1 MSNVTVVE
9 AKIQILYLVSE
20 APGVSYHMLMEHCLN
35 SLYSDF
41 FTFSQAYNEL
51 IAGNLMDVV
60 GERGLEAE
68 ALGGTE
74 KLYITDGGRAILND
88 LKPSLNV
95 PLIAHLDTAS
105 KELKSEVEEK
115 ERANALVSIGEEG
128 RYTVALYYENNG
140 KPFNAVITCEDEA
153 QAKRIS
159 RAWADA
165 KDTAVDSLLKALGE

>member
-1 MSNVTVVE
+1 MADITVVE

-20 APGVSYHMLMEHCLN
+20 APGVSYHMLMDHCLN

-51 IAGNLMDVV
+51 IAGNLMDVT

-74 KLYITDGGRAILND
+74 KLYITDGGRAVLND
-88 LKPSLNV
+88 LKPSLNI
-95 PLIAHLDTAS
+95 PLIMHLDSAS
-105 KELKSEVEEK
+105 KELKSEVEESM
-115 ERANALVSIGEEG
+115 RANAVVNMAEG
-128 RYTVALYYENNG
+128 GKYTVTLFYENEG
-140 KPFNAVITCEDEA
+140 LPFNATITCKDEA

-159 RAWADA
+159 RAWSGA
-165 KDTAVDSLLKALGE
+165 KDAAIDSLLKALGE

>member
-1 MSNVTVVE
+1 MSDITVVE

-51 IAGNLMDVV
+51 VAGNLMDVV
-60 GERGLEAE
+60 GERGLESE

-74 KLYITDGGRAILND
+74 KIYITDGGRAVLND

-95 PLIAHLDTAS
+95 PLITHLDTAS

-115 ERANALVSIGEEG
+115 KRANALVSVGEG
-128 RYTVALYYENNG
+128 GKYTVTLYYENNG